1 MLRLPTAIILMSLVA
16 GSAQGTDV
24 AAFTGKVEVVQ
35 DGETFSLVGG
45 QKIRIFGLDAPGL
58 RQRCQQ
64 NAVNASRSSPCIPCG
79 QSARRALEDL
89 ILGKEVRCERRGESD
104 GQMVGECAYGRVKI
118 GPWMLAH
125 GYGVVDGEY
134 MERRDLKAYVG
145 TQRAAKEA
153 NTGLWAMSFIPP
165 ADWRNHKQRLECE
178 R

>member
-1 MLRLPTAIILMSLVA
+1 MAPI
-16 GSAQGTDV
+16 
-24 AAFTGKVEVVQ
+24 TGKVEFVQ
-35 DGETFSLVGG
+35 DGDTFSLVGG
-45 QKIRIFGLDAPGL
+45 QKVRIFGLDAPGL

-64 NAVNASRSSPCIPCG
+64 HAANASGSALCVPCG
-79 QSARRALEDL
+79 EGARRALEDL
-89 ILGKEVRCERRGESD
+89 ILGKEVQCEFRGESD
-104 GQMVGECAYGRVKI
+104 GQVVGECAYGRVKV

-125 GYGVVDGEY
+125 GYGVVDGQY
-134 MERRDLKAYVG
+134 MERNDIKAYVG